1 MHTTTAFITS
11 LALCS
16 IAAAQNVGSGAG
28 TAESREAIQNTGD
41 TQPPADAPAA
51 GPGTDTR
58 FKLAG
63 GFVQQFN
70 TTVNSGGN
78 YAASRAYA
86 AFSSKARLTE
96 NMNLDMGIGYE
107 FDHYEFHGPFTG
119 VRTARKHVGWYLGD
133 APGAIDFL
141 RNVFYPIETPE
152 AQLAALERWFDHD
165 SPGPVSDSVCE
176 MKGLPQ

>member
-1 MHTTTAFITS
+1 MRTLPSAFLAS
-11 LALCS
+11 LLLGSAVL
-16 IAAAQNVGSGAG
+16 AQNVGAGAG
-28 TAESREAIQNTGD
+28 SVESREAIQNTGD
-41 TQPPADAPAA
+41 TQPAPAVPAA

-86 AFSSKARLTE
+86 AFSSRARLTE

-107 FDHYEFHGPFTG
+107 FDHYEFHGTSFGLGSTLNTEALSITPRFTG
-119 VRTARKHVGWYLGD
+119 RSAARRSCRWPAR
-133 APGAIDFL
+133 AP
-141 RNVFYPIETPE
+141 PTP
-152 AQLAALERWFDHD
+152 ARRSPAAA
-165 SPGPVSDSVCE
+165 
-176 MKGLPQ
+176 